1 MPFFPAGQKVGG
13 AVGATVKNSDMWVNS
28 YVIFRKCYSNLN
40 TCDWCFKAIL
50 CQSVVPM
57 RKEGV
62 VCIFDVAVVFIVAAV
77 ENDVFKLILVE
88 VTLEVCCV
96 FDVIVVDDI
105 AGMAA

>member
-1 MPFFPAGQKVGG
+1 
-13 AVGATVKNSDMWVNS
+13 
-28 YVIFRKCYSNLN
+28 
-40 TCDWCFKAIL
+40 
-50 CQSVVPM
+50 M

-77 ENDVFKLILVE
+77 ENDVFELILVE